1 LRSHTQY
8 PRPPDVYTTMVGALH
23 AHPMND
29 ARQAALSRVVA
40 EVSPK
45 LRAFVRRRVRDL
57 SDAEDIVQDALL
69 ELATAYGL
77 AEPIERAAAWVAR
90 VARHRIIDR
99 YRARA
104 REAQRFVTVDAVG
117 DEPER
122 IIEQWL
128 APAADGP
135 EGAYLRER
143 VIEALTEAL
152 QSLPSA
158 QREAFVAHEFDGR
171 TFKELSAESGI
182 PVNTLLS
189 RKHAAVSAL
198 RERLANYQSWLD
210 DISEYFP

>member
-1 LRSHTQY
+1 
-8 PRPPDVYTTMVGALH
+8 MVGALH

-210 DISEYFP
+210 NISEYFP

>member
-1 LRSHTQY
+1 MAA
-8 PRPPDVYTTMVGALH
+8 VLH
-23 AHPMND
+23 APPMND
-29 ARQAALSRVVA
+29 ARKAALSRVVA
-40 EVSPK
+40 DVSPK

-77 AEPIERAAAWVAR
+77 AEPIERATAWVAR
-90 VARHRIIDR
+90 VARNRIIDR

-104 REAQRFVTVDAVG
+104 RQVQRFVTVDVDP

-128 APAADGP
+128 AHAADGP
-135 EGAYLRER
+135 EGVYLRQR

-152 QSLPSA
+152 QSLPSE
-158 QREAFVAHEFDGR
+158 QRDVFVAHEFDGR
-171 TFKELSAESGI
+171 TFKALSADTGI

-198 RERLANYQSWLD
+198 RERLAPYESWLD

>member
-1 LRSHTQY
+1 MAA
-8 PRPPDVYTTMVGALH
+8 VLH
-23 AHPMND
+23 APPMND
-29 ARQAALSRVVA
+29 ARKAALSRVVA
-40 EVSPK
+40 DVSPK

-77 AEPIERAAAWVAR
+77 AEPIERATAWVAR
-90 VARHRIIDR
+90 VARNRIIDR

-104 REAQRFVTVDAVG
+104 RQVQRFVTVDVAP

-135 EGAYLRER
+135 EGVYLRQR

-152 QSLPSA
+152 QSLPSE
-158 QREAFVAHEFDGR
+158 QRDVFVAHEFDGR
-171 TFKELSAESGI
+171 TFKALSADTGI

-189 RKHAAVSAL
+189 RKHAAVTAL
-198 RERLANYQSWLD
+198 RERLAPYESWLD